1 MGRGGPGRGGSAIR
15 GTGLDAANPARRA
28 SRLGAVRFDK
38 RFAQDKGADKALAAP
53 KDQEKMMEK
62 ESKPA
67 QSGPGRSEA
76 RSLGAFF
83 GKALDDAALDALEQA
98 VRWDDRGLVCAV
110 CQDHAT
116 GQVRMLAWMNKEA
129 LRKTVE
135 TGHAHY
141 YSRSRQKLW
150 KKGESSGN
158 EQIVKELRLDCD
170 GDAIVMRIEQ
180 VGNISCHT
188 GRASCFF
195 KRWNGR
201 AWEET
206 DKPIKSES
214 EIYGSRAGDG
224 AAHGD
229 R

>member
-1 MGRGGPGRGGSAIR
+1 
-15 GTGLDAANPARRA
+15 
-28 SRLGAVRFDK
+28 
-38 RFAQDKGADKALAAP
+38 
-53 KDQEKMMEK
+53 MMEK

-76 RSLGAFF
+76 GSLGAFF
-83 GKALDDAALDALEQA
+83 GKALDDAARDALERA